1 MSSPN
6 TSFTKLNS
14 NNTNSNSN
22 NSNSKSKSN
31 PKDLSI
37 RNAIRN
43 ANITH
48 TTLDSN
54 NKRLKEENDE
64 LRNIINNLKQSHH
77 DLEQHNNDLNI
88 DLNNANNKI
97 NILINNNNE
106 LNDKYEDLLIEY
118 EASEVLLKESA
129 ETMKVMK
136 GKLDLEKQI
145 RLEQTQKAT
154 SLELRLVELTK
165 KAEESYSDSYK
176 RFIED
181 YNNSKK
187 PTAAAT
193 TTSND
198 ATSLPPAHKAIEQLL
213 HMEEITYQRKL
224 KLRDT
229 MK

>member
-1 MSSPN
+1 MSSSPN
-6 TSFTKLNS
+6 TSLTKITS
-14 NNTNSNSN
+14 NNYNSNSN
-22 NSNSKSKSN
+22 SKSN
-31 PKDLSI
+31 PKDISL

-64 LRNIINNLKQSHH
+64 LRNIINNLKQHH
-77 DLEQHNNDLNI
+77 YDLEQQNNDLNN

-106 LNDKYEDLLIEY
+106 LNDKYQDLLIEY
-118 EASEVLLKESA
+118 EAAEVLLKESA
-129 ETMKVMK
+129 ETMKLMK

-187 PTAAAT
+187 PTTAAAT
-193 TTSND
+193 TTND
-198 ATSLPPAHKAIEQLL
+198 AAASLPPAHKAIEQLL

-224 KLRDT
+224 KLRDS

>member
-1 MSSPN
+1 MSSLSPN

-22 NSNSKSKSN
+22 NKSN
-31 PKDLSI
+31 PKDISL

-64 LRNIINNLKQSHH
+64 LRNIINNLKQHNN
-77 DLEQHNNDLNI
+77 DIEQQNNDLNN

-106 LNDKYEDLLIEY
+106 LNDKYQDLLIEY
-118 EASEVLLKESA
+118 EAAEVLLKESA
-129 ETMKVMK
+129 ETMKLMK

-165 KAEESYSDSYK
+165 KTEESYSDSYK

-187 PTAAAT
+187 PTTNATAT
-193 TTSND
+193 TTND
-198 ATSLPPAHKAIEQLL
+198 AAASLPPAHKAIEQLL